1 MAPIL
6 AKSKSS
12 RFIITITIVDL
23 QNIIANTICMVGNAF
38 FSSYLSI
45 LSSMSPSS
53 WLIDSAC
60 CNHTTP
66 YSSLFSQLDPTP
78 HLLNIRIATSSI
90 MFGHNIGYISTSNL
104 LAPEVF
110 NVPNLS
116 YNLFSVR
123 QLAELVYRIS
133 FDYSRCIV

>member
-1 MAPIL
+1 
-6 AKSKSS
+6 
-12 RFIITITIVDL
+12 
-23 QNIIANTICMVGNAF
+23 MVGNASY
-38 FSSYLSI
+38 SSSLSI
-45 LSSMSPSS
+45 SSGMSPSS
-53 WLIDSAC
+53 WFMDSAY
-60 CNHTTP
+60 CNHMTP
-66 YSSLFSQLDPTP
+66 HSSLFSQLDPTP
-78 HLLNIRIATSSI
+78 HLLNICIATSSI
-90 MFGHNIGYISTSNL
+90 MFGHSIGYISASNL

>member
-1 MAPIL
+1 MI
-6 AKSKSS
+6 
-12 RFIITITIVDL
+12 
-23 QNIIANTICMVGNAF
+23 GNASYS
-38 FSSYLSI
+38 FSLSF
-45 LSSMSPSS
+45 LFGMSPSS
-53 WLIDSAC
+53 WLIDSTC
-60 CNHTTP
+60 CNHVTP
-66 YSSLFSQLDPTP
+66 HSSLFSQLDPTP

-90 MFGHNIGYISTSNL
+90 MFGHNIGYISASNL